1 MVKTQPVTTQ
11 RWRQIILFF
20 VLMFLELSLAGG
32 VVSLAVTGDAD
43 LFITVAVCVGVVMAA
58 FLLLTPDWFKY

>member
-20 VLMFLELSLAGG
+20 VLMFLEISLAGG
-32 VVSLAVTGDAD
+32 VVSLAVTGDPD
-43 LFITVAVCVGVVMAA
+43 LFITVAIGVGVVMAA
-58 FLLLTPDWFKY
+58 FLWLTPDWFKY